1 MRGELSNSL
10 PYERFSER
18 AESTTTNIAASAQI
32 KPSVDS
38 GIPIGGA
45 TQRPGG
51 INLGKE
57 SESKQESDQQ
67 EGDHSAAIDHS
78 GRNSGR
84 RIGSLRGPRHLTP
97 PLALAAKET
106 QNTSRLCRNMTWPAK
121 QNYASLFGCQEAR
134 ILIKGGLRRGGW
146 IHTWLGTLSL
156 RLFGALV

>member
-1 MRGELSNSL
+1 
-10 PYERFSER
+10 
-18 AESTTTNIAASAQI
+18 
-32 KPSVDS
+32 VDS

-106 QNTSRLCRNMTWPAK
+106 QNTSRLCRNMTWHGQTELCKPLRVPRGS
-121 QNYASLFGCQEAR
+121 NSH
-134 ILIKGGLRRGGW
+134 KGGLRRGGW